1 MEKQKI
7 KIQIEKGKRTVWGSC
22 KVNNNLIAAVGA
34 SEELMKARMR
44 LAIFKFEGAMA
55 ITFEFEEEYI

>member
-22 KVNNNLIAAVGA
+22 EVNNNLIASVGA
-34 SEELMKARMR
+34 NETLMKERMK
-44 LAIFKFEGAMA
+44 LAILQFENIEGHY
-55 ITFEFEEEYI
+55 FEFEEEYI

>member
-22 KVNNNLIAAVGA
+22 KVNNNLIAAVG
-34 SEELMKARMR
+34 LVKN
-44 LAIFKFEGAMA
+44 
-55 ITFEFEEEYI
+55 